1 MRQGFD
7 IADLEERTK
16 IRAKYLRAL
25 ENEEWESLP
34 GHTFVKTFLRTYAEQ
49 VGLDA
54 HMLVEEYRMSHES
67 EERDFAPLAGPPAAL
82 RRETRRD
89 RRRPATAARPGPP
102 GRGPLIVVGLL
113 AAVTFIFVLGLL
125 GDDDPAS
132 DRAGDQ
138 VPEADTPERPRER
151 VRPRRRPTRP
161 AGVTLRIAPSV
172 PTYAC
177 VDTGEGTE
185 VVFEGTLEEAETFRN
200 RQVVRVNLGKRSV
213 KLRANGKP
221 VEVVE
226 SADPVGY
233 EVTRNGAQE
242 IVDESRPCA

>member
-7 IADLEERTK
+7 IADLEQRTK

-25 ENEEWESLP
+25 ENEEWDALP

-49 VGLDA
+49 VGLDP

-89 RRRPATAARPGPP
+89 RRRPAAAARPGPP
-102 GRGPLIVVGLL
+102 GRGLVIVLGVL
-113 AAVTFIFVLGLL
+113 AIVAFIFVLGLA
-125 GDDDPAS
+125 GEDNPAS
-132 DRAGDQ
+132 DRAGEE
-138 VPEADTPERPRER
+138 PPKADPTAKPRER
-151 VRPRRRPTRP
+151 ARRRPTRP

-185 VVFEGTLEEAETFRN
+185 VVFEGTLEQAETFRN
-200 RQVVRVNLGKRSV
+200 RKVVRVNLGKRSV
-213 KLRANGKP
+213 ELRANGKP
-221 VEVVE
+221 VEL
-226 SADPVGY
+226 ADSPEAVGY
-233 EVTRNGAQE
+233 EVTREGAQE
-242 IVDESRPCA
+242 IADGARPCT